1 MPKYYNWGHSI
12 VYYSTI
18 VTFLMTLCI
27 KLVYSFCHL
36 SLGFIQMSIIET
48 KFGVF
53 CILEQYSAMWVG
65 SMTMEHIDY
74 IGGPSNKV
82 RLFVLLSIHSG

>member
-1 MPKYYNWGHSI
+1 MCSISFANKFTSTVIPTYSSFDHMP
-12 VYYSTI
+12 
-18 VTFLMTLCI
+18 
-27 KLVYSFCHL
+27 
-36 SLGFIQMSIIET
+36 IIET

-65 SMTMEHIDY
+65 SMTLEHIDY